1 MVGILRIDLKNKR
14 SVTEELP
21 EEWRVL
27 GNRALTAKIM
37 NQEVIPTAEPLG
49 DHNKFI
55 LATGPLAHLPLSS
68 ASRLSIAAISP
79 LTRGIKESNSGGICG
94 QCLAKL
100 GYRAVIMENA
110 AAEWTLVRLGKDEV
124 TFEDASPFKGLG
136 TYELQKKI
144 QQEYGKEY
152 AVVSIGPAGE
162 MRLGSSAVFTTDAFG
177 DPGGVCGRGGLGAVL
192 GAKKIKAVLLHKG
205 GTGGTEL
212 FDQELFEKF
221 RKEFTQLLLTTPQTS
236 ETYPKYGTAA
246 AVMAFQSKGGL
257 PTRSFSEGAYEK
269 AEDISGDALYE
280 LIKKRNGEGK
290 HKQPC
295 MPGCVIQCYNVFPDK
310 EGKRLVEPLQYETI
324 AMLGSNIGVSEL
336 DEIAEMNFIA
346 NDVGI
351 DTVEFGAALGV
362 AMYEGVLD
370 FGDTGK
376 VKEILLGVSER
387 NYLSMILASG
397 SAVTGKVFGSRRIPA
412 VRGQG
417 LPAHEPRA
425 VKGMGVTFTKGA
437 MGADHTIGVTFREK
451 VDHAKPDGQVGVS
464 RKVQIGTAIL
474 EALGFC
480 IFVGPAVGSRLDL
493 LAGLVNAVYRTD
505 YTEEDLF
512 QIGKEVMKDERDFN
526 RKAGWNETNDD
537 LPEFFREEALPPYD
551 LVYDVPKEEMDRFWD
566 EL

>member
-1 MVGILRIDLKNKR
+1 MGILRIDLKNKR
-14 SVTEELP
+14 SVTEKLP

-37 NQEVIPTAEPLG
+37 NQEVSPTAEPLG
-49 DHNKFI
+49 NHNKFI

-68 ASRLSIAAISP
+68 ASRFSIAAISP

-100 GYRAVIMENA
+100 GYRAVILENTA
-110 AAEWTLVRLGKDEV
+110 TDWTLIRLGKDGV
-124 TFEDASPFKGLG
+124 TFEDASPFEGLG
-136 TYELQKKI
+136 TYELQERVQK
-144 QQEYGKEY
+144 EYGKEY

-177 DPGGVCGRGGLGAVL
+177 DPGGVCGRGGLGAVM
-192 GAKKIKAVLLHKG
+192 GAKKIKAVLLHKEG
-205 GTGGTEL
+205 SGGTEPS
-212 FDQELFEKF
+212 DKELFKKL
-221 RKEFTQLLLTTPQTS
+221 RKEFTQLLLTTPQTA
-236 ETYPKYGTAA
+236 ETYPKYGTAS

-257 PTRSFSEGAYEK
+257 PTRSFSEGTFEK

-280 LIKKRNGEGK
+280 LIKKRNREGK
-290 HKQPC
+290 HTQPC

-324 AMLGSNIGVSEL
+324 AMLGSNIGISDL
-336 DEIAEMNFIA
+336 DEIAELNFLA

-351 DTVEFGAALGV
+351 DTIEFGVALGV
-362 AMYEGVLD
+362 AMYEGILD
-370 FGDTGK
+370 FGDTEK
-376 VKEILLGVSER
+376 VKEILRGVPR
-387 NYLSMILASG
+387 RDYLSMIIASG
-397 SAVTGKVFGSRRIPA
+397 ATVTGRVFGSCRIPA

-425 VKGMGVTFTKGA
+425 IKGMGVTFTKGA

-451 VDHAKPDGQVGVS
+451 VDHAKPDGQVELS
-464 RKVQIGTAIL
+464 RKIQIGTAIL

-480 IFVGPAVGSRLDL
+480 NFVGPAVGNRLDI
-493 LAGLVNAVYRTD
+493 LAGLVNAVYGTE
-505 YTEEDLF
+505 YTEEDLLR
-512 QIGKEVMKDERDFN
+512 IGKEVMKDERDFN
-526 RKAGWNETNDD
+526 RKAGWSEANDD
-537 LPEFFREEALPPYD
+537 LPEFFREEPLPPYN